1 MNPNDPNVA
10 LLEIVAERLGDSLRD
25 ELVFVGGAIVGLLTT
40 DSGAPSIR
48 TTNPVDLICKAVVRA
63 DFHRVEGELRK
74 LGFVLDVSPQ
84 APICRWRVSSVAVDV
99 MPTLEDIMGFSNPWY
114 PLALDTATRV
124 ALPSGREIR
133 LITAPAFLATKLE
146 AFDGRGNGDYL
157 SSHDLGDLIA
167 VVDGRSEL
175 LEECRRSPEELRAY
189 LSRRL
194 SGILATPSFQ
204 DALPGHLPTDSASQ
218 ERLPDL
224 EARLREIA
232 GLNSG

>member
-10 LLEIVAERLGDSLRD
+10 LLEIVAERLGDSLRH

-40 DSGAPSIR
+40 DPGAPSIR
-48 TTNPVDLICKAVVRA
+48 TTNDVELICRAVVRA

-74 LGFVLDVSPQ
+74 LGFVHDVSPQ
-84 APICRWRVSSVAVDV
+84 APIFRWRVSSVAVDV
-99 MPTLEDIMGFSNPWY
+99 MPALEDILGFSNPWY

-133 LITAPAFLATKLE
+133 LITAPVFLATKLE

-175 LEECRRSPEELRAY
+175 LNECGTVQISV
-189 LSRRL
+189 
-194 SGILATPSFQ
+194 
-204 DALPGHLPTDSASQ
+204 
-218 ERLPDL
+218 
-224 EARLREIA
+224 
-232 GLNSG
+232 